1 MNPITGRTEHEKLFQ
16 LRRQL
21 ENQDKNRFSA
31 RAGAVPGENEEMSW
45 IQRGPINVGG
55 RTKGIMFDPN
65 DPSNETVFAGGV
77 SGGIF
82 KNTEI
87 SNPKSQ
93 WTLVTKNIPQNIAVS
108 SLTYDPNNTQIFYAG
123 TGESYTGG
131 DALGNGLWQSK
142 DGGDTWIKVFGGDT
156 SEHQ

>member
-1 MNPITGRTEHEKLFQ
+1 MIKNLAKYWNFPKPRHEKKCHIFNELITGRTEHEKLFQ

-21 ENQDKNRFSA
+21 ENQDKNRLSA
-31 RAGAVPGENEEMSW
+31 RVGAVPGENEEMSW

-65 DPSNETVFAGGV
+65 DPTNETVFAGGV

-87 SNPKSQ
+87 SNPNSQ

-123 TGESYTGG
+123 TGESR
-131 DALGNGLWQSK
+131 LVVML
-142 DGGDTWIKVFGGDT
+142 
-156 SEHQ
+156 